1 MLSREYSRFYVD
13 GGWREPDSG
22 ARLDVFSPRTA
33 EVIGRVPLASA
44 TDVDRAV
51 EAARKAFWEGDWRHR
66 PVQERAE
73 CCERLA
79 TLLAEHRE
87 AFRDL
92 VVDELGCTFG
102 LADYYQSVAPTLH
115 WNYAAAV
122 GRETTFEELRES
134 DLSSL
139 AGGAGAGI
147 VKFAGKS
154 LIVKEPVGVVAV
166 FCAYNFAYPC
176 VGQKAGPALMAGCTV
191 VVKVPDPDPLAI
203 FAMGDLITEAGFPP
217 GVINIIA
224 AGPAESEHLAKHR
237 DVDMVSFTGST
248 AVGKKIAAACGEQI
262 KPCVTELGGKS
273 AAIVLEDADIDEA
286 LPTLVGISAATNSG
300 QSCVCMSRILVPRS
314 RYDEIA
320 GKLRDAFAALKVGD
334 PLDPE
339 TVIAPLVS
347 ARQQERV
354 LAHIRTAVDEGA
366 TVATGGKAP
375 EGLTGYYVEPT
386 LLTDVTNDMT
396 IAQEEVFGP
405 VIALI
410 AFDDEDEAVRLANDS
425 RYGLAGC
432 VFTADVAHG
441 FEIAR
446 RVRTGSF
453 AVNTFG
459 ADFNAPFGGFN
470 ESGVG
475 REHGREAIEEYLRP
489 RTISV
494 DPDTELPSGV
504 IASATSVPAP
514 A

>member
-1 MLSREYSRFYVD
+1 MLSREYSKFYAD
-13 GGWREPDSG
+13 GGWQEPDSSE
-22 ARLDVFSPRTA
+22 RIDVYSPA
-33 EVIGRVPLASA
+33 SGEVIGYVPKASTA
-44 TDVDRAV
+44 DVDRAV
-51 EAARKAFWEGDWRHR
+51 EAARKAFCESDWRHR
-66 PVQERAE
+66 PVEERAE

-79 TLLAEHRE
+79 ALLAEHRE
-87 AFRDL
+87 EFRDL
-92 VVDELGCTFG
+92 VIDELGCTFG

-122 GRETTFEELRES
+122 GRETTFEEVRES
-134 DLSSL
+134 DLSPL
-139 AGGAGAGI
+139 AGGGGAGI

-154 LIVKEPVGVVAV
+154 LVVKEPVGVVAV

-176 VGQKAGPALMAGCTV
+176 VGQKAAPALMAGCTV
-191 VVKVPDPDPLAI
+191 IVKVPDPDPLAI

-224 AGPAESEHLAKHR
+224 AGPAESEHLVRHP

-248 AVGKKIAAACGEQI
+248 TVGKLVSAACGEQI

-273 AAIVLEDADIDEA
+273 AAIVLEDADVDEA

-314 RYDEIA
+314 RHDEIA
-320 GKLRDAFAALKVGD
+320 GKLRDAFAALKIGG
-334 PLDPE
+334 PLEPD

-347 ARQQERV
+347 KEQQERV
-354 LAHIRTAVDEGA
+354 LAHIRQAVEEGA
-366 TVATGGKAP
+366 TVATGGNAP
-375 EGLTGYYVEPT
+375 EGFDGYYVEPT
-386 LLTDVTNDMT
+386 LLTDVSNDMT

-405 VIALI
+405 VIAVI
-410 AFDDEDEAVRLANDS
+410 PFDDEDEAVRIANDS
-425 RYGLAGC
+425 KYGLAGC

-446 RVRTGSF
+446 QVRTGSF

-459 ADFNAPFGGFN
+459 ADFNAPFGGFKD
-470 ESGVG
+470 SGIG

-489 RTISV
+489 RTISI
-494 DPDTELPSGV
+494 DPGGELPSEAV
-504 IASATSVPAP
+504 AAAERVASPV
-514 A
+514 